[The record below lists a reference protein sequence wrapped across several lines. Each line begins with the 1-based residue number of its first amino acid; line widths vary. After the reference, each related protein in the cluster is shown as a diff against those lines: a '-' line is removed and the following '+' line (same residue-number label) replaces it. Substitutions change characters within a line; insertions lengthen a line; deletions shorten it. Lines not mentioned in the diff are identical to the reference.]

1 MSTARELPQSSLAGN
16 ALAPRP
22 EAVASGPA
30 ASAGR
35 SSAKELPNLDVLR
48 AIAVG
53 LVLADHVSETVSPH
67 IRVLLH
73 PWDWH
78 LGRLGVLAFFVH
90 TSLVLMQSLERS
102 HYDGAAMFVSFYVR
116 RVFRIY
122 PLSVLCVVA
131 VLLFHVPRVAWE
143 AAPPVWTGSD
153 IVSNLLLM
161 QNLTRSPS
169 VLAPLWSLPYELQM
183 YVVLPFLFWL
193 ARRWPPLLVGWL
205 GYAVAVLAG
214 LVQPLIP
221 GASRLSLAQY
231 GPCFLAGVLAFA
243 LSKRVEPRIPSSA
256 WVPFLVGLF
265 AVYVVVAG
273 QLVTVHA
280 PWLAWTF
287 CLVLGL
293 LLPYFRQGV
302 SRPAK
307 VVAHHV
313 AKYSY
318 GIYLSHMVA
327 LWIGFGTPG
336 PASLVAGWFWF
347 IGALTVLSVAG
358 YHLVER
364 PLMEAGG
371 RFSRR
376 LCGEPLRGIATRAA

>member
-1 MSTARELPQSSLAGN
+1 MAVSYENSKVVFQGIKDAGITSVSALPETWLGLLLQRAEKDPDITLIQ
-16 ALAPRP
+16 
-22 EAVASGPA
+22 V
-30 ASAGR
+30 
-35 SSAKELPNLDVLR
+35 AKEEE
-48 AIAVG
+48 AIGIAAG
-53 LVLADHVSETVSPH
+53 AYFAGTPH
-67 IRVLLH
+67 
-73 PWDWH
+73 
-78 LGRLGVLAFFVH
+78 
-90 TSLVLMQSLERS
+90 
-102 HYDGAAMFVSFYVR
+102 
-116 RVFRIY
+116 
-122 PLSVLCVVA
+122 
-131 VLLFHVPRVAWE
+131 
-143 AAPPVWTGSD
+143 
-153 IVSNLLLM
+153 LLLM

-293 LLPYFRQGV
+293 LLPYFRQVV